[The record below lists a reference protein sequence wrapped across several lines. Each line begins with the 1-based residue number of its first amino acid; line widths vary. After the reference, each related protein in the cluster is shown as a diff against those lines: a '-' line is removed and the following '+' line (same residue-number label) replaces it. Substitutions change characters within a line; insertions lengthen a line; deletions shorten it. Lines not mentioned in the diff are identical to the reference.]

1 MQTPAQHRRD
11 SVAAALDQV
20 GDRWT
25 FLVLREC
32 FFGTRRFAD
41 FHRNTGAA
49 KTILSD
55 RLGKLVDY
63 GILERRRYS
72 DRPPR
77 EEYRLTEKGRD
88 LYGVTVALMRW
99 GDRWIADQ
107 PPLVLTHTG
116 DGGAVEQILRCTH
129 CGDQL
134 TVGDITY
141 IHSED
146 VADQKIDA
154 EKLAS
159 PAQPRV

>member
-1 MQTPAQHRRD
+1 MQPPAERRHD

-25 FLVLREC
+25 FLVLRES
-32 FFGTRRFAD
+32 FFGIRRFAD
-41 FHRNTGAA
+41 FQRNTGAA

-55 RLGKLVDY
+55 RLGKLVDH

-72 DRPPR
+72 DRPRR

-107 PPLVLTHTG
+107 PPLTLTHSA

-129 CGDQL
+129 CEDQL
-134 TVGDITY
+134 TAADITY
-141 IHSED
+141 IHSGA
-146 VADQKIDA
+146 VADRSIDA
-154 EKLAS
+154 QKDAHKVVS
-159 PAQPRV
+159 P